1 MKIKN
6 RNVYVCCAYLMYVCA
21 VLQEMS
27 FLLFIIQKNFSQIWH
42 IAIIHLYYV
51 LSHFSCVRFFLTAW
65 TVAHQAPLSMGFSR
79 HEHWSG
85 LPFPSP
91 IFIIIIDYL
100 MLPKF
105 FQKLL
110 YKQLDANSNRSQ
122 TIAQKKEEKN
132 TKVVY

>member
-1 MKIKN
+1 MLCIFN
-6 RNVYVCCAYLMYVCA
+6 VCLCSSRNVFPTIHDLEKFFPNLAYKYYPSLLCVKL
-21 VLQEMS
+21 LQ
-27 FLLFIIQKNFSQIWH
+27 LCPI
-42 IAIIHLYYV
+42 
-51 LSHFSCVRFFLTAW
+51 LSDRMDCI
-65 TVAHQAPLSMGFSR
+65 AHQAPLSMGFSR

-105 FQKLL
+105 FLKLL
-110 YKQLDANSNRSQ
+110 YKQLDANSNKSQ